1 MKFSIKDFFTKCDQI
16 HRKQWICSYLLKKSL
31 MENFIFCAVLMQ
43 KVSSL
48 PFCKYYLH
56 CLKSVYIQSYS
67 GPHFS
72 TFRLNSI
79 SYSAGMRENEDQNKS
94 EYKRFLRSAS
104 VVYFQTKYMV
114 LLKWRSSDED
124 LHHQI
129 LIKQS
134 WVLVF
139 AEERDWCQKIVQHVF
154 FFISTLFLLDHF
166 PYHY

>member
-1 MKFSIKDFFTKCDQI
+1 
-16 HRKQWICSYLLKKSL
+16 
-31 MENFIFCAVLMQ
+31 MQ

-56 CLKSVYIQSYS
+56 CLESVYIQSYS

-79 SYSAGMRENEDQNKS
+79 SYSAGMRKNEDQNNS

-104 VVYFQTKYMV
+104 VVYFQTKYIV

-124 LHHQI
+124 LH
-129 LIKQS
+129 
-134 WVLVF
+134 
-139 AEERDWCQKIVQHVF
+139 R
-154 FFISTLFLLDHF
+154 
-166 PYHY
+166 